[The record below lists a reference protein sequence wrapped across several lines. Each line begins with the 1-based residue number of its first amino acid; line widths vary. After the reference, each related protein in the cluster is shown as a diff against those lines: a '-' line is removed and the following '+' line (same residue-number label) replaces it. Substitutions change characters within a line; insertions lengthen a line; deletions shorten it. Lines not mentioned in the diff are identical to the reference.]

1 VWGSPDIR
9 RQCTAGPGH
18 FLWKNNKDFEIFFFF
33 LEIDSYLPGWVLWQ
47 YLQFL
52 KILKQRKASVD
63 PEKLCSAR
71 PSVPLIALQQEFL
84 WESKLW
90 EMKDLEEVFGKHP
103 AVASSWCGK
112 AGPVL

>member
-1 VWGSPDIR
+1 MMQSSQL
-9 RQCTAGPGH
+9 RQQPRHTALIPYSIA
-18 FLWKNNKDFEIFFFF
+18 L
-33 LEIDSYLPGWVLWQ
+33 LWQ